1 MKEESAPRMYR
12 IRVQGNLDPRWSE
25 WLQSMSIV
33 SKQTADGCPSV
44 VLTGPLADQAAL
56 RGVLTRLWD
65 LNLDIISVVR
75 IARQGMKHEKD

>member
-1 MKEESAPRMYR
+1 M
-12 IRVQGNLDPRWSE
+12 
-25 WLQSMSIV
+25 
-33 SKQTADGCPSV
+33 

>member
-1 MKEESAPRMYR
+1 MDKESAPRMYR

-33 SKQTADGCPSV
+33 SEQTADGCLST

-65 LNLDIISVVR
+65 LNLDIISVAWIIR
-75 IARQGMKHEKD
+75 RGRKHEKD

>member
-1 MKEESAPRMYR
+1 MYR

-25 WLQSMSIV
+25 WLANMSIV
-33 SKQTADGCPSV
+33 CEQTADGCPTV

-65 LNLDIISVVR
+65 LNLDIISVTRLVT
-75 IARQGMKHEKD
+75 QGEEA